1 MKIGFPVILLS
12 LIFSGCCTQQPAEI
26 PLPNCDQPV
35 PVDGQVWNDLD
46 LMRETMSM
54 NALLYQECLQR
65 NKQRIVNFNE
75 S

>member
-1 MKIGFPVILLS
+1 MRGEYPIILLT
-12 LIFSGCCTQQPAEI
+12 LIFSGCCTQQPVEI

-46 LMRETMSM
+46 LMRETMSA
-54 NALLYQECLQR
+54 NALIYQECLQR
-65 NKQRIVNFNE
+65 YKQRIVNFNE